1 MSNVWKNIQEVE
13 TINDDFLIYSRTIT
27 KQDESLKTVL
37 KTLKK
42 KNRFKLNKEKCES
55 TQLLNKMFLD
65 IYDTIALPGPE
76 QSPV

>member
-42 KNRFKLNKEKCES
+42 NRFKLNEEKCELKK
-55 TQLLNKMFLD
+55 T
-65 IYDTIALPGPE
+65 
-76 QSPV
+76 